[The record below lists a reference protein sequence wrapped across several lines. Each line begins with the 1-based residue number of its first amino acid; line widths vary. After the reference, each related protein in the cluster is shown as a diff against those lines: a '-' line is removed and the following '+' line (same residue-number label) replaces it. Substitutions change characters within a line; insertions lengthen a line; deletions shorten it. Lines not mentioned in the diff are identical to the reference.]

1 MNLGMQVVTELA
13 QLRRGPDQKPPA
25 LKPLPPG
32 GWLYEDVVD
41 GIHLKLELADFDR
54 FGYLVNRITAVR
66 AGSSPAGKPLKA
78 LLAEQ
83 AAALENRIT
92 YLLEG
97 FRLIELDEIAHRA
110 QVRSATPYR
119 EEEAIQYYEVLLEQG
134 SVLVF
139 GRYAGNH
146 NSRSLQPFHVTDD
159 ICRRL
164 LNDLAA
170 ALLVS

>member
-13 QLRRGPDQKPPA
+13 QLRRSPDEKPPA
-25 LKPLPPG
+25 LKPLPAC

-54 FGYLVNRITAVR
+54 FGYLLHKITAVR
-66 AGSSPAGKPLKA
+66 AGSLPAGKPLKA
-78 LLAEQ
+78 LLVEQ

-97 FRLIELDEIAHRA
+97 FRLIELDETAHRA
-110 QVRSATPYR
+110 QVRSSTPFR
-119 EEEAIQYYEVLLEQG
+119 EEETIQYYEILLEQG

-139 GRYAGNH
+139 GRYAGNRH
-146 NSRSLQPFHVTDD
+146 TRSLQAFHVTDD
-159 ICRRL
+159 VCRRL
-164 LNDLAA
+164 VNDLAA